1 MPDGASE
8 LCLDD
13 VLTYIIQGTAKIR
26 RGEASDP
33 LSEPVRMILI
43 GPDRTTL
50 LASVRTLCQNAV
62 F

>member
-8 LCLDD
+8 LCLDN
-13 VLTYIIQGTAKIR
+13 VLTYIIQGRTKIS
-26 RGEASDP
+26 RGGLSDP

-43 GPDRTTL
+43 GPVRTTL
-50 LASVRTLCQNAV
+50 LESIRTLCQNAV